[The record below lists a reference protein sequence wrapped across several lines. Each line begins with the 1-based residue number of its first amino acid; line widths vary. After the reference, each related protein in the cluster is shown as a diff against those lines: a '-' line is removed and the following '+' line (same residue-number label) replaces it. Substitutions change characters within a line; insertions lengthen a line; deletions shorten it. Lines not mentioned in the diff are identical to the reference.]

1 MKNKIIQLL
10 LLICCL
16 PALTGCIRE
25 EEYANDPV
33 GNFEQL
39 WKIIDEQYCFLEAK
53 GIDWD
58 AVHEKYRKLVVP
70 TMSNDDLFDLLSQM
84 LYTLKDGHVN
94 LSSAKRTSF
103 YDEWYQG
110 YDWNY
115 REDILYQTYL
125 GSASSGYYTAAG
137 LKYKIFDN
145 NIGYIKFTS
154 ARNSLLKCTRSSTV
168 CTHVASLALSRLK
181 TTLIWATCLAE
192 TTISAMES
200 GITIIS

>member
-25 EEYANDPV
+25 EEYANDPI

-70 TMSNDDLFDLLSQM
+70 TMSN
-84 LYTLKDGHVN
+84 
-94 LSSAKRTSF
+94 
-103 YDEWYQG
+103 
-110 YDWNY
+110 
-115 REDILYQTYL
+115 
-125 GSASSGYYTAAG
+125 
-137 LKYKIFDN
+137 
-145 NIGYIKFTS
+145 
-154 ARNSLLKCTRSSTV
+154 RSEERRV
-168 CTHVASLALSRLK
+168 GKECRSR
-181 TTLIWATCLAE
+181 W
-192 TTISAMES
+192 SPYH
-200 GITIIS
+200 

>member
-103 YDEWYQG
+103 YDEW
-110 YDWNY
+110 
-115 REDILYQTYL
+115 
-125 GSASSGYYTAAG
+125 
-137 LKYKIFDN
+137 
-145 NIGYIKFTS
+145 
-154 ARNSLLKCTRSSTV
+154 
-168 CTHVASLALSRLK
+168 
-181 TTLIWATCLAE
+181 
-192 TTISAMES
+192 
-200 GITIIS
+200 